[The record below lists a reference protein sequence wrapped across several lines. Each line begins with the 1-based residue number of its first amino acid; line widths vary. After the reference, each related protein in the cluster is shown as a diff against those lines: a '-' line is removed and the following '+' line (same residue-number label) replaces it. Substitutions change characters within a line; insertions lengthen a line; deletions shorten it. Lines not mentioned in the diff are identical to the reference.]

1 MRRKSRISGMSSMLI
16 SFVPWIIYWITAGM
30 KVQWGI
36 PLSLIIS
43 FFLLVFNLVSK
54 SPSFM
59 DTASTIYFIIA
70 TFSTFAFKAN
80 LFVEKSGMMGY
91 MVLFIMAVIS
101 VLLKN
106 PFTYQVSKKDYPK
119 VYWKDPTFLLINNII
134 SSFWAAV
141 FLANSIV
148 YTVIDG
154 ILALSIS
161 KGLIVVGMTFSIIFP
176 MKAPAYFLTRRFK
189 KHDWYVEVKGTRSDD
204 EYDVIVVGSGIG
216 GLSCGALLAKS
227 GYRVLVLEKHH
238 RVGGYCTSFTR
249 KGFTF
254 NAGVADVSGL
264 WDKGPVRYLM
274 EDLDLNWRDY
284 FVKNSAMYIVGGQ
297 KLFATGSFS
306 EFVSKLQ
313 ELFPHEAENIGK
325 FFDHASKAYSELY
338 QENEYY
344 GAPLPA
350 ELIVK
355 VMGPEALSDFP
366 RKHPYFYS
374 WMSKTFKEVLD
385 EYFNDENLKKF
396 MAALLGYIGTSP
408 EETTASSALTAAIS
422 YYMHGGYFPK
432 GGAQHFANTLKACIE
447 KHGGVVSVKHKVDE
461 ILIES
466 GKVKG
471 VQVRDKIFESSIVV
485 ANVNAKTL
493 FLELI
498 PGKHLEPGFL
508 NYIRELKMSP
518 SGLLV
523 SLGVDMD
530 LSSYPTLIHNLDEE
544 YEVVIASNAEP
555 NMAPPDMASISIIT
569 SANYYDF
576 PDRGTKEYLEK
587 KEKLADQLIEKVE
600 KLIPGLKEH
609 AVVRDVA
616 TPKTFEYYTDMPEGA
631 LYSFDQSIKTKRPYF
646 KTPIKGLYLASASTF
661 PGGGVEAVVISGR
674 VCASDITGWR
684 KRGRSK

>member
-1 MRRKSRISGMSSMLI
+1 
-16 SFVPWIIYWITAGM
+16 
-30 KVQWGI
+30 
-36 PLSLIIS
+36 
-43 FFLLVFNLVSK
+43 
-54 SPSFM
+54 
-59 DTASTIYFIIA
+59 
-70 TFSTFAFKAN
+70 
-80 LFVEKSGMMGY
+80 
-91 MVLFIMAVIS
+91 
-101 VLLKN
+101 
-106 PFTYQVSKKDYPK
+106 
-119 VYWKDPTFLLINNII
+119 
-134 SSFWAAV
+134 
-141 FLANSIV
+141 
-148 YTVIDG
+148 
-154 ILALSIS
+154 
-161 KGLIVVGMTFSIIFP
+161 
-176 MKAPAYFLTRRFK
+176 
-189 KHDWYVEVKGTRSDD
+189 
-204 EYDVIVVGSGIG
+204 
-216 GLSCGALLAKS
+216 
-227 GYRVLVLEKHH
+227 
-238 RVGGYCTSFTR
+238 
-249 KGFTF
+249 
-254 NAGVADVSGL
+254 
-264 WDKGPVRYLM
+264 
-274 EDLDLNWRDY
+274 
-284 FVKNSAMYIVGGQ
+284 
-297 KLFATGSFS
+297 
-306 EFVSKLQ
+306 
-313 ELFPHEAENIGK
+313 
-325 FFDHASKAYSELY
+325 
-338 QENEYY
+338 
-344 GAPLPA
+344 
-350 ELIVK
+350 
-355 VMGPEALSDFP
+355 
-366 RKHPYFYS
+366 
-374 WMSKTFKEVLD
+374 MSKTFKEVLD